1 MIVSF
6 LREPPQPED
15 RLRGA
20 IKKFL
25 QSIGLEYSP
34 ACVLWVKDEI
44 LGMRQMPELVRK
56 VHVTIALA
64 FMETFPYEENGAEGA
79 FMCQHRPKIQA
90 FVDGDLRRVFGDA
103 VLSGEEDKG
112 GE

>member
-25 QSIGLEYSP
+25 KTLGLEYSP

-44 LGMRQMPELVRK
+44 LGMRQMPEVIRK

-64 FMETFPYEENGAEGA
+64 FMETHPYEPNGAEGA
-79 FMCQHRPKIQA
+79 FFCQHRAKIQA
-90 FVDGDLRRVFGDA
+90 FIDGDLRKVFGDA
-103 VLSGEEDKG
+103 VLAGEEDSV